1 MEQQARVDGGGV
13 TLARIVDTK
22 PFGAFQFGVLL
33 LCLLSQMIDGFDNQ
47 ASAFV
52 APALAGHWHVA
63 RGALGAVFSAGA
75 FGTLVGALAIGPLGD
90 LIGRKTL
97 IVVSLVLAA
106 LLMAATGLV
115 TSVGQLTMIRFL
127 TGLPLGALVPGT
139 VVIANEWSSAR
150 SRTATVTIMA
160 CGFALG
166 AVLGGLLS
174 SVLLPKFGWPSVF
187 FAGSAG
193 SILIAAA
200 VMFGMPESL
209 RYLSLRPIDKRQAR
223 IAAILRRFDP
233 TLDPATIDAGGPAAA
248 APIAASGGN
257 LVTGL
262 FAQGRGPMTLVLWA
276 TYFMNMLVLNFMTFW
291 LPTLLAGAGL
301 TPAAAVRTS
310 TLFQLGGIAGVVL
323 MGTIAVRVG
332 SLRIIMAAL
341 LLSAAA
347 VALVGSLGGD
357 GRNAAIAAAGFCI
370 IGIQASLAALAA
382 TLYPTAI
389 RSTGASWAMGIGRI
403 GSTIGPLVGGLLIG
417 RNWSLPQMFA
427 SIGLIAVCGFVFS
440 LVLARRSQVAEPSA
454 IPVQV

>member
-13 TLARIVDTK
+13 TLARIVDVK
-22 PFGAFQFGVLL
+22 PFGAFQLGVLM

-75 FGTLVGALAIGPLGD
+75 FGTLVGALALGPLGD

-97 IVVSLVLAA
+97 IVVSLVLAG
-106 LLMAATGLV
+106 LLMAATGSV

-139 VVIANEWSSAR
+139 VVIANEWSPAR

-187 FAGSAG
+187 YAGSAG

-209 RYLSLRPIDKRQAR
+209 RYLSLRPIAKRQAR
-223 IAAILRRFDP
+223 IAAILRRFEP
-233 TLDPATIDAGGPAAA
+233 TLDPATIDAGRPAA
-248 APIAASGGN
+248 APITASGGN
-257 LVTGL
+257 LVSGL

-291 LPTLLAGAGL
+291 LPTLLAGTGL
-301 TPAAAVRTS
+301 TAAAAVRTS

-323 MGTIAVRVG
+323 MGASVVRFG

-370 IGIQASLAALAA
+370 IGVQASLSALAA
-382 TLYPTAI
+382 TLYPTAV
-389 RSTGASWAMGIGRI
+389 RSTGASWAMGVGRI
-403 GSTIGPLVGGLLIG
+403 GSTIGPLVGGLLVG
-417 RNWSLPQMFA
+417 RNWSLPLMFA
-427 SIGLIAVCGFVFS
+427 SIALIAVCGFVFS
-440 LVLARRSQVAEPSA
+440 LVLARRSQVAEPNPV
-454 IPVQV
+454 PVQA

>member
-13 TLARIVDTK
+13 TLARIVDVK
-22 PFGAFQFGVLL
+22 PFGAFQLGVLM

-75 FGTLVGALAIGPLGD
+75 FGTLVGALALGPLGD

-97 IVVSLVLAA
+97 IVVSLVLAG
-106 LLMAATGLV
+106 LLMAATGSV

-139 VVIANEWSSAR
+139 VVIANEWSPAR

-187 FAGSAG
+187 YAGSAG

-209 RYLSLRPIDKRQAR
+209 RYLSLRPIAKRQAR
-223 IAAILRRFDP
+223 IAAILRRFEP

-248 APIAASGGN
+248 PIAAGGGN
-257 LVTGL
+257 LVSGL

-291 LPTLLAGAGL
+291 LPTLLAGTGL
-301 TPAAAVRTS
+301 TAAAAVRTS

-323 MGTIAVRVG
+323 MGASVVRFG

-370 IGIQASLAALAA
+370 IGVQASLSALAA
-382 TLYPTAI
+382 TLYPTAV
-389 RSTGASWAMGIGRI
+389 RSTGASWAMGVGRI
-403 GSTIGPLVGGLLIG
+403 GSTIGPLVGGLLVG
-417 RNWSLPQMFA
+417 RNWSLPLMFA
-427 SIGLIAVCGFVFS
+427 SIALIAVCGFVFS
-440 LVLARRSQVAEPSA
+440 LVLARRSQVAEQNPV
-454 IPVQV
+454 PVQA